1 MPCSCKIPGPA
12 YPENR
17 EWGPFIWSVLHGLA
31 EKAGKVVFALYESD
45 ERRAWIQ
52 LLKAIGPML
61 PCSDCRDHYKVWITA
76 HPVQTIET
84 MPYASIKE
92 WIRLWLWELHQDV
105 NRRLDKAILP
115 HTELSAQYSNINIT
129 MQFKLFELIEKRAIQ
144 QQGVPIQA
152 WMTFVK
158 HFRTLASVY
167 GMT

>member
-1 MPCSCKIPGPA
+1 
-12 YPENR
+12 
-17 EWGPFIWSVLHGLA
+17 
-31 EKAGKVVFALYESD
+31 
-45 ERRAWIQ
+45 
-52 LLKAIGPML
+52 ML
-61 PCSDCRDHYKVWITA
+61 PCSDCRDHYKAWITA